1 MARDGDLVQDKMAQR
16 GKNGRAGLTAGRGGF
31 NVAAMRLAI
40 CNETYQGKTFDE
52 VCADAAGRGYDA
64 LELAPFTLKDDPRE
78 LTDADALTLSH
89 KASAHGLDI
98 LGLHWLLTKPTWFH
112 ITSPDELQRR
122 ETVKFGRHLARICAL
137 TGGRI
142 MVWGS
147 PKARSVLPEWDR
159 EECWKRAVESV
170 RGVAE
175 EAGKYGVTIAMEP
188 LGRKETNFLNTAAE
202 TIRFCQDVDH
212 PACKLHLDVKAMS
225 DEETPIPDIIRASKD
240 WTVHFHTNDPN
251 LLGPGMG
258 EVKYEPIIAALRE
271 TNYSGYLSVEVF
283 DYRPGAEHI
292 AQESIRYLREQLA

>member
-1 MARDGDLVQDKMAQR
+1 
-16 GKNGRAGLTAGRGGF
+16 
-31 NVAAMRLAI
+31 MRLAI
-40 CNETYQGKTFDE
+40 CNETYQDKTFDE
-52 VCADAAGRGYDA
+52 VCADAAARGYDA
-64 LELAPFTLKDDPRE
+64 LELAPFTLKEDPRD
-78 LTDADALTLSH
+78 LTEADALSLSH

-112 ITSPDELQRR
+112 ITSPDALQRA
-122 ETVKFGRHLARICAL
+122 ETVKFGRHLARFCAM

-147 PKARSVLPEWDR
+147 PKARSTQPEWDA

-188 LGRKETNFLNTAAE
+188 LGRKETNFLNTAAD
-202 TIRFCQDVDH
+202 TIRFCQAVDH

-225 DEETPIPDIIRASKD
+225 DEETSIPDIIRASKD
-240 WTVHFHTNDPN
+240 WTVHFHANDAN

-271 TNYSGYLSVEVF
+271 TNYQGYLSVEVF
-283 DYRPGAEHI
+283 DYRPGAEFI
-292 AQESIRYLREQLA
+292 AQESIRYLKAQLA

>member
-1 MARDGDLVQDKMAQR
+1 
-16 GKNGRAGLTAGRGGF
+16 
-31 NVAAMRLAI
+31 MRLAI
-40 CNETYQGKTFDE
+40 CNETYQDKSFDE
-52 VCADAAGRGYDA
+52 VCADAAARGYQA
-64 LELAPFTLKDDPRE
+64 LELAPFTLKADPRE
-78 LTDADALTLSH
+78 LTEADALSLSH

-112 ITSPDELQRR
+112 ITSPDALQRA
-122 ETVKFGRHLARICAL
+122 ETVKFGRHLARFCAM

-147 PKARSVLPEWDR
+147 PKARSTQPDWDA

-188 LGRKETNFLNTAAE
+188 LGRKETNFLNTAAD
-202 TIRFCQDVDH
+202 TIRFCKDVDH

-271 TNYSGYLSVEVF
+271 TNYQGYLSVEVF

-292 AQESIRYLREQLA
+292 AQESIRYLKEQLA